1 MILLNLF
8 KGVNYGKIF
17 RCNENYEH
25 IIFWVC
31 INCFILA
38 IISKSKSKSKKVV
51 IILDVIL
58 LLIGLTGMIIQFF
71 YS

>member
-1 MILLNLF
+1 MEKFLDVMKTMSISFFGFALIALF
-8 KGVNYGKIF
+8 
-17 RCNENYEH
+17 
-25 IIFWVC
+25 
-31 INCFILA
+31 LA

-71 YS
+71 YSWKYINI